1 MTGAKISINSIY
13 TALRREVEND
23 PIQEIPRNYYQSA
36 STVLGTITREK
47 YDGVEGV
54 LNTRFFTIASELAT
68 LFLRTRLEK
77 VLNNPHIDKINLLD
91 EEKFILDS
99 NTDMDT
105 RKNMI
110 ITGVLRGKSKLL
122 ESIATSQKTKP
133 VLIRFLQDAEQIV
146 GADMAKYGPFK
157 AEDVSSVPYDN
168 AQAFI
173 RSKKFGEKKIIRDG
187 GPKKG
192 FLRRIFGRN

>member
-1 MTGAKISINSIY
+1 MDLSVLDLEY
-13 TALRREVEND
+13 
-23 PIQEIPRNYYQSA
+23 NYYQSA

-173 RSKKFGEKKIIRDG
+173 SQKIASKVIIDENRSS
-187 GPKKG
+187 
-192 FLRRIFGRN
+192 

>member
-173 RSKKFGEKKIIRDG
+173 SQKIASKVFYQEGDY
-187 GPKKG
+187 
-192 FLRRIFGRN
+192 

>member
-1 MTGAKISINSIY
+1 MNAC
-13 TALRREVEND
+13 ALSYGTEDTSSALND
-23 PIQEIPRNYYQSA
+23 
-36 STVLGTITREK
+36 
-47 YDGVEGV
+47 
-54 LNTRFFTIASELAT
+54 
-68 LFLRTRLEK
+68 
-77 VLNNPHIDKINLLD
+77 PHIDKINLLD

-173 RSKKFGEKKIIRDG
+173 SQKIASKVIIDENRSS
-187 GPKKG
+187 
-192 FLRRIFGRN
+192 

>member
-1 MTGAKISINSIY
+1 MKKDYSRFQYNS
-13 TALRREVEND
+13 
-23 PIQEIPRNYYQSA
+23 
-36 STVLGTITREK
+36 
-47 YDGVEGV
+47 
-54 LNTRFFTIASELAT
+54 
-68 LFLRTRLEK
+68 
-77 VLNNPHIDKINLLD
+77 
-91 EEKFILDS
+91 
-99 NTDMDT
+99 
-105 RKNMI
+105 
-110 ITGVLRGKSKLL
+110 KSKLL
-122 ESIATSQKTKP
+122 ESMLLRSQKTKP

>member
-1 MTGAKISINSIY
+1 MLHYHMRTYNVITSSILIKKS
-13 TALRREVEND
+13 LRCV
-23 PIQEIPRNYYQSA
+23 A
-36 STVLGTITREK
+36 HKKT
-47 YDGVEGV
+47 
-54 LNTRFFTIASELAT
+54 
-68 LFLRTRLEK
+68 
-77 VLNNPHIDKINLLD
+77 
-91 EEKFILDS
+91 FILDS

-173 RSKKFGEKKIIRDG
+173 SQKIASKLLMKIDRADVAY
-187 GPKKG
+187 PT
-192 FLRRIFGRN
+192 LTLT

>member
-1 MTGAKISINSIY
+1 MDDSCGKKEHKHRSIRRLYDERSKMTHSG
-13 TALRREVEND
+13 
-23 PIQEIPRNYYQSA
+23 IPRNYYQSA

-77 VLNNPHIDKINLLD
+77 VLNDPHIDKINLLD

-173 RSKKFGEKKIIRDG
+173 SQKIASKVIIDENRSS
-187 GPKKG
+187 
-192 FLRRIFGRN
+192 